1 MSGMTGLASISVD
14 LDGLGHYAA
23 IHGLGAGVV
32 PGEARELVHRVAVPR
47 FAELVEGVGGR
58 GTVFVIG
65 GEVDAVAR
73 APLQEVLRRGHEL
86 ASHSQGHD
94 YALSRSSPEDIG
106 HDLAQAEVVLSG
118 LGAPRPLGFRAPG
131 YTLSPALLRA
141 LASRG
146 YAYDA
151 SIFPAAPYWAAKALT
166 LGWLRLRGR
175 RSAAILDTP
184 RVLLAPRLP
193 YRPDLDRPERRG
205 KAPLLE
211 LPMSVTPGARLPF
224 IGTFILLAPWPLVR
238 GAYARLRGA
247 PLLSLE
253 LHAVDVLGPEDG
265 LPPAL
270 VRAQPDLALPLGT
283 KLARLREVLEWVARD
298 FRLMPLKEAARS
310 LDPAGHSAVPVE
322 PVRG

>member
-1 MSGMTGLASISVD
+1 MNGLASISVD

-23 IHGLGAGVV
+23 IHGLGAEVV
-32 PGEARELVHRVAVPR
+32 PDEARGLVHRVAVPR

-58 GTVFVIG
+58 GTLFVIG
-65 GEVDAVAR
+65 AEVDAAAR
-73 APLQEVLRRGHEL
+73 APLEGVLRRGHEL
-86 ASHSQGHD
+86 ASHSHRHD
-94 YALSRSSPEDIG
+94 YALSRASQEDIG
-106 HDLAQAEVVLSG
+106 RDLAEAEGVLAG

-141 LASRG
+141 VASRG

-166 LGWLRLRGR
+166 LGWLRIRRR

-184 RVLLAPRLP
+184 RVLLSPRLP

-205 KAPLLE
+205 NAPLLE

-224 IGTFILLAPWPLVR
+224 IGTFVVLAPWPLVR

-247 PLLSLE
+247 PFLSLE
-253 LHAVDVLGPEDG
+253 LHAVDLLGPEDG
-265 LPPAL
+265 LPVAL
-270 VRAQPDLALPLGT
+270 TRTQPDLALPLGT

-298 FRLMPLKEAARS
+298 FQVVPLKEAARS
-310 LDPAGHSAVPVE
+310 LDSKGDSAVPVE
-322 PVRG
+322 AARG